1 MFGSV
6 LLDGQPHTPGA
17 SRQVAFV
24 TQRDFLLPTLT
35 VLECLRYSALLRLP
49 RGTSPAE
56 VQVCART
63 VWPAIMLTRCCWAAL
78 LRLQWSLS
86 PAGRPSSAAP
96 CGSAADQVNRP
107 SQAAVGPSIT

>member
-6 LLDGQPHTPGA
+6 LLDGQPHTPSAG
-17 SRQVAFV
+17 RQVALV

-56 VQVCART
+56 VQVCAR
-63 VWPAIMLTRCCWAAL
+63 P
-78 LRLQWSLS
+78 
-86 PAGRPSSAAP
+86 G
-96 CGSAADQVNRP
+96 
-107 SQAAVGPSIT
+107 

>member
-6 LLDGQPHTPGA
+6 LLDGQPHTPSA

-56 VQVCART
+56 VQVCAPT
-63 VWPAIMLTRCCWAAL
+63 
-78 LRLQWSLS
+78 
-86 PAGRPSSAAP
+86 G
-96 CGSAADQVNRP
+96 
-107 SQAAVGPSIT
+107 